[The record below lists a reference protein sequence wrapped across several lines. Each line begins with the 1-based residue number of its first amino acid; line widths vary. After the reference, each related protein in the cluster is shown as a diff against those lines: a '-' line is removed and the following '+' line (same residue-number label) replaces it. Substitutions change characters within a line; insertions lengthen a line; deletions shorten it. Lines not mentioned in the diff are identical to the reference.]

1 MAGSKGG
8 GGGKGGSVTPVG
20 GGYGGGNQ
28 YGTGY
33 YNPQPQLSQMLYN
46 PMMDVYGS
54 SQNVMQP
61 MPGYYNQYPAGGSN
75 YQPYQP
81 QPIYEPTPM
90 PDPPP
95 APNPGTGPIGG
106 QGGNTGLPIGLEP
119 GTDFNNYNM
128 NDIANAVT
136 QSTFGNYQPVYANP
150 QPMYQNN
157 FQQYTAPAQGSYQQ
171 PRPDGYPMSQNN
183 YQSPGADAPTG
194 SGNHSMGQMMAQ
206 GVSNTMYLPQ
216 PGNDGQGFV
225 SNQQPSGAANAFG
238 YQPTSQALQGPGM
251 PVAPSQQVQ
260 MPILDAASNPGFGG
274 YDQNARATMYAPPM
288 YNFGGYY

>member
-1 MAGSKGG
+1 MAGSKGGG

-33 YNPQPQLSQMLYN
+33 YNPQPQLSQSRYN

-81 QPIYEPTPM
+81 QPQPQPM
-90 PDPPP
+90 PAPAP

-119 GTDFNNYNM
+119 GTNFNNYNM

-136 QSTFGNYQPVYANP
+136 QSTFGNYQPIYANS

-157 FQQYTAPAQGSYQQ
+157 FQQYGAPAISTG
-171 PRPDGYPMSQNN
+171 NN
-183 YQSPGADAPTG
+183 
-194 SGNHSMGQMMAQ
+194 SMGQMVGQSFMNSL
-206 GVSNTMYLPQ
+206 GGMSG
-216 PGNDGQGFV
+216 GN
-225 SNQQPSGAANAFG
+225 NQQSRM
-238 YQPTSQALQGPGM
+238 QTTSQALQGPGM

-288 YNFGGYY
+288 YNFGGYF